1 MVDLEKLYMK
11 INNVDY
17 DVKICLR
24 NDEIVFNLK
33 STDPP
38 KQFSNYF
45 DKENLE
51 KSNPNFKFENK
62 IEDISESLKKY
73 IRENNYISNITE
85 EKNLEIIFAP
95 YGTNMPNFLNIP
107 ALYFKLI
114 LKPYELDD
122 SQIKYE
128 LLTDETKSLIDN
140 NNLILGID
148 LGTTYSTACILIEDK
163 IIVIPNSLGSR
174 NTPSYI
180 MFLGPNERCV
190 GELAKLFPFSDDKNI
205 IFNSKRLLGQNYN
218 DDCIREL
225 REDAPFDIIQ
235 KNNKLKIK
243 VEFNNGQFKEFYPE
257 QISAMI
263 LKKIIEDSEYYLT
276 EKIGKKIKINKA
288 VITVPAYFNQKQR
301 EATKQ
306 AAEIINLE
314 VVKMINEPTAASLA
328 YAYESIDNKITR
340 YITVIDFG
348 GGTLDITLLQ
358 FLKNEKG
365 TYCDI
370 KFTYGDTH
378 FGGEDFDYALMAKII
393 GSQDFDKKKSF
404 NIRLKRACE
413 KAKIELSYKDSAL
426 IKLEQFRFCR
436 DIDYNLTRNNFENI
450 CSNLFDK
457 FQKVLNDFL
466 TQSGFIDKKNEIA
479 EVILIGGSILIPKI
493 KQIIKTTFNNSIIKE
508 DLGTKEAV
516 AKGAAI
522 EAAIK
527 SKLSRLNYIN
537 LLDVTNLSLGVKTK
551 GDIMSKIIKRSTPV
565 PIEESEF
572 YYTVEK
578 NQTQALIE
586 IYEGEDKEVKN
597 NLFLGSFIIKD
608 LPKSGNQAKI
618 KVQIKVDENSILDV
632 QAIDQSN
639 INHEV
644 KLRIERPK
652 GLRDIIEDLKS
663 QERQMNNM
671 DLSEYS
677 KDIKNIVIDYNVK
690 IFFNTNKNELNNLY
704 KSLIEYLGKFLI
716 NINGRTEERKNK
728 IYLSYVA
735 YYFDLI
741 RKYIGL
747 LNNNLDK
754 NFIDE
759 TKNNISQIMN
769 QIQFYNSEAIFDL
782 IECFVGCDELYS
794 SCVYFLLNHFYGI
807 IDGLFFENKQIKDRE
822 KEALIG
828 IDKIR
833 LKVQSCVHILNKIR
847 PPYSDEIK
855 ILKETI
861 KDFSLALEIRKIV
874 IRKNLDIP
882 KGMQKD
888 LIERFKKSKKIDYDD
903 LSFLEGINSQNIILL
918 NKMLDDYDKNLTKRK
933 DEEFNIIYFFITQ
946 FPPFNSNVSKK
957 DLIAGTKNYLD
968 GQGIK
973 EYLTLLIG
981 EYNREPSNEEADI
994 IDIYKKIRIFLNHLK
1009 IKYN

>member
-51 KSNPNFKFENK
+51 KSNPNFRFENK

-95 YGTNMPNFLNIP
+95 YGTNMPNFFNIP

-128 LLTDETKSLIDN
+128 LLTDGTKSLIDN

-243 VEFNNGQFKEFYPE
+243 VEFNNDQFKEFYPE

-276 EKIGKKIKINKA
+276 EKIGKEIKINKA

-314 VVKMINEPTAASLA
+314 VVKMINEPTAASLV
-328 YAYESIDNKITR
+328 YAYESIDNKIKK

-378 FGGEDFDYALMAKII
+378 FGGEDFDYAIMGKII
-393 GSQDFDKKKSF
+393 GSHNFDKKNSL

-426 IKLEQFRFCR
+426 IKLEQFRFCK

-537 LLDVTNLSLGVKTK
+537 LLDVTNLSLGVNTK

-572 YYTVEK
+572 YCTAEK
-578 NQTQALIE
+578 NQTEALIE

-597 NLFLGSFIIKD
+597 NLFLGKFIIKD

-741 RKYIGL
+741 RKYIEL

-794 SCVYFLLNHFYGI
+794 SCVYFLLNYFYGI
-807 IDGLFFENKQIKDRE
+807 IDGLFFENKQINNRVK
-822 KEALIG
+822 ALNG

-833 LKVQSCVHILNKIR
+833 SKVQLCAHILNKIR

-861 KDFSLALEIRKIV
+861 EDFPLALKIRDIV
-874 IRKNLDIP
+874 IEKCSDIP
-882 KGMQKD
+882 MLKD
-888 LIERFKKSKKIDYDD
+888 LIDRYKKSKKIDYDD

-918 NKMLDDYDKNLTKRK
+918 NKMLDDYDKNLTKTK
-933 DEEFNIIYFFITQ
+933 DEEYNIIYFFIRQ
-946 FPPFNSNVSKK
+946 FPPFNSNFRIDELIKAAEESFRFHGDIKK
-957 DLIAGTKNYLD
+957 
-968 GQGIK
+968 
-973 EYLTLLIG
+973 YLTWLIG

-994 IDIYKKIRIFLNHLK
+994 IEIYKKIRIFLNHLK